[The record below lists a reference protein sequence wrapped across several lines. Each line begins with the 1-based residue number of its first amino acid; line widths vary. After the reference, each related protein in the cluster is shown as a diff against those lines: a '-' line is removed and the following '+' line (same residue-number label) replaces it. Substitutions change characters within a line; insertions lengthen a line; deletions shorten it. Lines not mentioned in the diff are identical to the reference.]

1 MNKFLLFFSSLDFVK
16 ILHFFL
22 FFLNALNILIIAI
35 KRTLIITTQ
44 NTFIYQLIQKVNG
57 CINGISLG
65 NIFRNFSCEK
75 KKITTT
81 VFNFIKLK
89 VNGCLNSLV
98 VSKYN
103 CFRNCFIPL
112 FSVSKNNFIFLRLKN
127 LFSNPKWTEN
137 KKCFQNSICEGN

>member
-1 MNKFLLFFSSLDFVK
+1 MNKCLLFFSSLDFVK

-57 CINGISLG
+57 CINGISFG

-75 KKITTT
+75 KKITTA

-103 CFRNCFIPL
+103 CFRNFFIPL
-112 FSVSKNNFIFLRLKN
+112 FSVSKNNFIFLRPKN

-137 KKCFQNSICEGN
+137 KNCFQNSICEGN